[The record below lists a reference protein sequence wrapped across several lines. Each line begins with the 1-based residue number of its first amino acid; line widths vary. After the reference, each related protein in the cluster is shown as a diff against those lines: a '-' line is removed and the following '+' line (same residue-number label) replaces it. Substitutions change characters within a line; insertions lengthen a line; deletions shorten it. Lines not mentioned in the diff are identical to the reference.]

1 MRVVADTNTVVSG
14 LLWQG
19 TPRRMLDAARAG
31 QIVLFT
37 STVLIVEL
45 EDVLKREKFV
55 QRLGQAGVDSRN
67 LVLGYAALARLVTPV
82 TIDPVILADAD
93 DDAVLA
99 CALAAQA
106 EAIVSG
112 DRHLLSLKEYEHINI
127 LTATE
132 LLEELNQP
140 PQSSQP

>member
-1 MRVVADTNTVVSG
+1 MADTNTVVSG

-19 TPRRMLDAARAG
+19 PPRRVLDSARLG
-31 QIVLFT
+31 QIALFT
-37 STVLIVEL
+37 SFVLIVEL
-45 EDVLKREKFV
+45 EDVLKRDKFAR
-55 QRLGQAGVDSRN
+55 RLEQAAVTSSD
-67 LVLGYAALARLVTPV
+67 LVLGYAALATLVSPMA
-82 TIDPVILADAD
+82 IGPVILADAD

-112 DRHLLSLKEYEHINI
+112 DRHLLSLRKHEGINI

-132 LLEELNQP
+132 LLKELNQR
-140 PQSSQP
+140 PQQAKKD